1 MLIWGW
7 TRKIH
12 QLAMLTL
19 VCANCHNP
27 SAHALRKAVTM
38 FTLFFIPIIPL
49 KTRHFLEC
57 TFCGAAFE
65 VPKENVHALIG
76 QAYGVDQQDAGQ
88 QQTQQR
94 ERH

>member
-1 MLIWGW
+1 
-7 TRKIH
+7 
-12 QLAMLTL
+12 MLTL

-57 TFCGAAFE
+57 TFCGAAYE
-65 VPKENVHALIG
+65 VPKDNVHALIA
-76 QAYGVDQQDAGQ
+76 QAYGADQRPGQ
-88 QQTQQR
+88 PAQQH